1 MTNEE
6 HLEEILM
13 EAYTL
18 KIERE
23 VFDMSVELRREY
35 PRLST
40 VDLFEKSLKKVKE
53 NVLEVTVDSECGIF
67 VSEFDAWKQGDMIKA
82 FELIPKKKSTF

>member
-53 NVLEVTVDSECGIF
+53 NVKELVCCSE
-67 VSEFDAWKQGDMIKA
+67 
-82 FELIPKKKSTF
+82 